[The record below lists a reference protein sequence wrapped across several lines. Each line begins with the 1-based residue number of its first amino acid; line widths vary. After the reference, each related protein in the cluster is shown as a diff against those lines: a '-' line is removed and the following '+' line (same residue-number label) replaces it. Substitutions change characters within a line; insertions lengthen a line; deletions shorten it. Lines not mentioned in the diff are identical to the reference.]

1 MNEHIIDR
9 GRGPEIKGTRITVYC
24 ILDWVRDGCAVE
36 EMAQSLDLSKEQV
49 QAALDYIAA
58 HKVEVETVYKRILER
73 PNRNPPWVDALLS
86 KSPEELKQ
94 RILARHSKEKAH
106 ADSAGQMVS
115 PVQSLLLNVFLS
127 PNLGQNTRLSSAAN
141 SRPLKH

>member
-24 ILDWVRDGCAVE
+24 IMDWVRDGCAVE
-36 EMAQSLDLSKEQV
+36 DMTQGLDLSTEHT

-58 HKVEVETVYKRILER
+58 HKDKVEAVCKTILER
-73 PNRNPPWVDALLS
+73 PNKNPPWVEALLA

-106 ADSAGQMVS
+106 VDSAG
-115 PVQSLLLNVFLS
+115 LLE
-127 PNLGQNTRLSSAAN
+127 A
-141 SRPLKH
+141 